1 MQINVRFLK
10 DGADVIKS
18 AVTHIINLS
27 LETGVVSNELKWVIV
42 KPLYKKG
49 SSWCR
54 QLQASK
60 YFIYNTKDFG
70 MGAISSNGKKNI

>member
-49 SSWCR
+49 SS
-54 QLQASK
+54 
-60 YFIYNTKDFG
+60 
-70 MGAISSNGKKNI
+70 